1 MGMKIDTENLQAM
14 IGGDGERLHLQ
25 WLAALPGDD
34 PLAALAMLAAHLR
47 DIAAHGRA
55 ADAASAR
62 ALYRADQRCRDSLAA
77 LVGRYVAAAS
87 LPAEE
92 DDRLW
97 HAVLDAHRALETAY
111 QAWLERHLGQGAAP
125 AAPDDAAQ
133 VLLNLVD
140 INACAA
146 RWRYM
151 RYLSMAEGGWRR
163 LHELYRT
170 AERLGCVQQPLRRHP
185 DQPAT
190 TIAAAYL
197 RALMLDTLNH
207 TSMLKPEIAMVAQWL
222 ALWCR
227 NTALDA
233 SYDAGRH
240 LFFVNLDEDRGGRRM
255 RHLQGVP
262 HGRYWDADG
271 IVARVEGLRLEL
283 QQGRMPAELPLAE
296 GVTLADCDLLA
307 GHMLA
312 EWSRAHYQRQRR
324 QEERAVVAKD
334 ALVVHGLP
342 NISQHVKNAAY
353 SRLMLKPVA
362 AGEEPSPDEAAALA
376 AEGWDPAASD
386 AVRWAIRN
394 ESTYGFGATV
404 NADMNL
410 WLHPGK
416 LIAIDYEMNHDLPIL
431 GVVRSV
437 QQPAE
442 HLRDV
447 GIEVLSHTP
456 VYVSLRP
463 LFSEWD
469 AQDFMPA
476 DVFLEIA
483 RQAQHVPAFPALYL
497 PRDEARQKTS
507 AMILPQA
514 EFMTAGFFEFRAG
527 TRHGQVRL
535 EHVIEQRD
543 GWALVEVSVQE

>member
-14 IGGDGERLHLQ
+14 IGADGERLHLQ

-77 LVGRYVAAAS
+77 LVGRYVVAAS
-87 LPAEE
+87 LTAEE

-312 EWSRAHYQRQRR
+312 EWSRSHYQRQRR
-324 QEERAVVAKD
+324 QEERGEVEKD

-342 NISQHVKNAAY
+342 AICQHVKN
-353 SRLMLKPVA
+353 L
-362 AGEEPSPDEAAALA
+362 AAARPMPAGALQPLENA
-376 AEGWDPAASD
+376 AERRVPIADE
-386 AVRWAIRN
+386 AVRWRIRN
-394 ESTYGFGATV
+394 ESQYGFGATV

-410 WLHPGK
+410 WLRPGR
-416 LIAIDYEMNHDLPIL
+416 LLLIDYEMNPDLPIL
-431 GVVRSV
+431 GVVRSL
-437 QQPAE
+437 QQPE
-442 HLRDV
+442 EPLRSV

-456 VYVSLRP
+456 LYVRLQPLAWGQPGARP
-463 LFSEWD
+463 AKQSAEA
-469 AQDFMPA
+469 AQQAPA
-476 DVFLEIA
+476 
-483 RQAQHVPAFPALYL
+483 AFPALYL
-497 PRDEARQKTS
+497 PADADRAMPATLVLPRSDYTEAGLYQLHS
-507 AMILPQA
+507 
-514 EFMTAGFFEFRAG
+514 ESH
-527 TRHGQVRL
+527 HGQARL
-535 EHVIEQRD
+535 GRVLEQRD
-543 GWALVEVSVQE
+543 DWVRVELALQE